1 MNRTLIRVAL
11 AAALALTSI
20 AAAFASSATANYH
33 LNLIREVHQGTG
45 GTGTGDYV
53 ELQAIADGENL
64 VAGKNI
70 VTYDGGGN
78 AFSTFT
84 FPSNVANG
92 QSQRSILVAN
102 DASVLGADF
111 IAPGG
116 LNVINTGGTVCFT
129 DSSVTVGIDCV
140 AYGGGPGTTYVTPPP
155 SPYGAPLT
163 LPGFTLG
170 DGQSIERTIARG
182 CPTALDAADDTNNS
196 AADFTIAPPSPR
208 NNAAT
213 PTETVCAQVQIPP
226 GGISVCAGKAVTVS
240 GGNGADKLSGTKAAD
255 VIAGQGGNDRIKG
268 LGGKDVICGGR
279 GKDRLLGGKG
289 KDKLLG
295 QKGKDTLFGGPGK
308 DKLKGGPGKDVQI
321 Q

>member
-1 MNRTLIRVAL
+1 MNHTLIRVAL
-11 AAALALTSI
+11 AAALALTSV
-20 AAAFASSATANYH
+20 AAFASSAPASYH

-70 VTYDGGGN
+70 VTYDGGGT

-102 DASVLGADF
+102 DASVTGADF

-129 DSSVTVGIDCV
+129 DTLVTVGIDCV
-140 AYGGGPGTTYVTPPP
+140 AYGGGPATTYATPPP

-170 DGQSIERTIARG
+170 DGQSIERTISRG

-196 AADFTIAPPSPR
+196 AADFTIGTPSPR
-208 NNAAT
+208 NNATT
-213 PTETVCAQVQIPP
+213 PTETVCAQIPP
-226 GGISVCAGKAVTVS
+226 GGIAVCAGKAVTIS

-268 LGGKDVICGGR
+268 LAGKDVICGGG

-289 KDKLLG
+289 NDKLLG
-295 QKGKDTLFGGPGK
+295 QRGKDTLFGGPGK